1 MTLGV
6 IFLMET
12 VGAIFSLLAAEA
24 FREFMSGA
32 DRYTYSDTTTGFT
45 VSISLDW
52 KFGYS
57 WILIVVAGI
66 CQLIMVLLTIYLYW
80 EKMKVQDELDQQL
93 FV

>member
-1 MTLGV
+1 
-6 IFLMET
+6 MET
-12 VGAIFSLLAAEA
+12 VGAIFSLLSAEA

-32 DRYTYSDTTTGFT
+32 DRYTYSDAATGFT

-57 WILIVVAGI
+57 WILMVVAGI

-80 EKMKVQDELDQQL
+80 EKIKVQDELDQQL